1 MYGAAVLASEN
12 GTTAETVFGV
22 GFGAIVLIVL
32 VAALAL
38 FVAALVSI
46 LQSKSYTSAGKAV
59 WILVVLA
66 FPFLGTIV
74 WFVWGRGS
82 SFSVDRT
89 R

>member
-1 MYGAAVLASEN
+1 MLLEFSAQDDTA
-12 GTTAETVFGV
+12 TTIFGLGFGV
-22 GFGAIVLIVL
+22 LILILV
-32 VAALAL
+32 VAAFAL

-46 LQSKSYTSAGKAV
+46 LQSKNYTTAGKAIWV
-59 WILVVLA
+59 LIVLA

-82 SFSVDRT
+82 SFTTDRP